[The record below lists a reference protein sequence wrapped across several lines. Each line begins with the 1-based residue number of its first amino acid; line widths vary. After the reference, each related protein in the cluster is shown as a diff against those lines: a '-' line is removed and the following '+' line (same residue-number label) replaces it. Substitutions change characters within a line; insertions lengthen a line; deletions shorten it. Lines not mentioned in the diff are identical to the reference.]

1 MRISVV
7 LSTVMLLCV
16 LALPTFS
23 QQPTQHAFLWSRTS
37 GMQDLGSLGGSSYA
51 LALNS
56 SGEVVGYFVTTLGDL
71 RAFLWTANGS
81 MQDIGTL
88 GGANSVAFGINDAGE
103 VSGWAVTTSGQVHSF
118 VWMATGG
125 MKDIGTLGGS
135 SSEAT

>member
-1 MRISVV
+1 MCEAVNSLFSPTFAAQITCNHEVSMRISVV

-71 RAFLWTANGS
+71 RAFLWTANGG
-81 MQDIGTL
+81 MQDIGKL
-88 GGANSVAFGINDAGE
+88 GGAN
-103 VSGWAVTTSGQVHSF
+103 
-118 VWMATGG
+118 
-125 MKDIGTLGGS
+125 
-135 SSEAT
+135 